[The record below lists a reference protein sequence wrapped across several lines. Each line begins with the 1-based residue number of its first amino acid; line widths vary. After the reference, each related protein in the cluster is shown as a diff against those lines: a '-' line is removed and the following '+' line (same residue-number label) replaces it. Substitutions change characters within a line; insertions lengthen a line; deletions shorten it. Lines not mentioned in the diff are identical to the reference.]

1 MRLRFR
7 AATLL
12 YSAPMQKDA
21 RLDEQRVGRELR
33 RAGVDVAPA
42 KLGPLVAFLE
52 LLVKWN
58 RVYNLTGIRDA
69 GELVERHLVESLAL
83 APLLRGTRIV
93 DVGTGAGLP
102 GLPLAIVAPER
113 DFVLVESRAK
123 RVHFLRHV
131 VGSLGLSNVEVAHA
145 RVEHLPCERPFDTV
159 LARAVAPPAELI
171 KMTRHLTAPGSIL
184 LLLTA
189 GRLEQEW
196 RGLAADFRLRPIGVD
211 AATRLR
217 HSSIVMLERIDA
229 QGD

>member
-1 MRLRFR
+1 
-7 AATLL
+7 
-12 YSAPMQKDA
+12 MQQDP
-21 RLDEQRVGRELR
+21 RLDQSRVGRELR
-33 RAGVDVAPA
+33 RAGVAVASDRLPA
-42 KLGPLVAFLE
+42 LVAFLE

-83 APLLRGTRIV
+83 LPLLRGERIV

-102 GLPLAIVAPER
+102 GLPLAIAAPER
-113 DFVLVESRAK
+113 SFLLVESRAK
-123 RVHFLRHV
+123 RVRFLRHV
-131 VGSLGLSNVEVAHA
+131 VGTLPLRNVEVAHS

-159 LARAVAPPAELI
+159 LARAVAPPADLI
-171 KMTRHLTAPGSIL
+171 GMTRHLTAPGSIL

-189 GRLEQEW
+189 SRLEQEW

-211 AATRLR
+211 TATRLR
-217 HSSIVMLERIDA
+217 HSSIVMLERVDA